1 MSTSFL
7 ALLIFTLA
15 VHGAALPK
23 PLLRVQDSKVDSYR
37 YREPHYDHDVLILG
51 GGVSGIIAARELHKR
66 GVNDFL
72 IIEGREQLGGRMVN
86 HIMHGNSSVELGANW
101 VQGTSNTITNASNP
115 ILDLAVKHGLKT
127 NRSNLE
133 NITTFDSSGQRD
145 WLDVYK
151 KNAVNYQNLF
161 VEAGARVFS
170 SLVDM
175 SARAGYSLMGIK
187 PSTPEEKATEYYRFD
202 FEYAQSPDQ
211 TSWIA
216 AAWNQNH
223 TFEPNQGGFSNES
236 LLSVDQRGFKYIIQ
250 HEAEEFL
257 KESQV
262 RLNSIVRSIAY
273 SNYGV
278 TVTLKD
284 GRKISARYAICTFS
298 LGVLQ
303 NDDVVF
309 EPKMPMWKQEAV
321 HSMTMGLYTK
331 IFMKFPRKFWF
342 DTESA
347 LYADPERGRYPVW
360 QSLDHPK
367 FLPDSGILFATVT
380 GDFSKRIEALSD
392 EQVQSELIGVL
403 RTMYPHEDIPQPLDF
418 HFKRWRADPLFRGS
432 YSNWPPSLYSE
443 HHTNLRANLGRL
455 WFAGEATSLTHF
467 GFLHGAYF
475 EGEKVGGEVATCVQ
489 GGGCPGLRYTESVY
503 NAHPYQI

>member
-1 MSTSFL
+1 MDRSCLGRCRLTKRFISTRAF
-7 ALLIFTLA
+7 IF
-15 VHGAALPK
+15 
-23 PLLRVQDSKVDSYR
+23 RQ
-37 YREPHYDHDVLILG
+37 
-51 GGVSGIIAARELHKR
+51 
-66 GVNDFL
+66 
-72 IIEGREQLGGRMVN
+72 
-86 HIMHGNSSVELGANW
+86 
-101 VQGTSNTITNASNP
+101 
-115 ILDLAVKHGLKT
+115 
-127 NRSNLE
+127 
-133 NITTFDSSGQRD
+133 
-145 WLDVYK
+145 
-151 KNAVNYQNLF
+151 
-161 VEAGARVFS
+161 
-170 SLVDM
+170 
-175 SARAGYSLMGIK
+175 
-187 PSTPEEKATEYYRFD
+187 
-202 FEYAQSPDQ
+202 
-211 TSWIA
+211 
-216 AAWNQNH
+216 NQNH

-262 RLNSIVRSIAY
+262 RLNSIVQSIAY

-347 LYADPERGRYPVW
+347 LYADLERGRYPVW